1 MKDSSFLVSSPLV
14 NLPYSWLYLWYFD
27 VDVHQYTTEYLLYMK
42 TDFLKV
48 QFSPLCLPPPLTSLL
63 SSSRSSL
70 PSDISTLQGNISQY
84 NITLTRDWD
93 VSKAEQNTRPDP
105 WLKNGKMTRMW
116 EKTKQKNIYNEAFL
130 FCVYVCVIF
139 LNQWDLK
146 CVCETLRVQRWTS
159 EHKLPPEGI
168 TQHSSVE

>member
-84 NITLTRDWD
+84 NITLTRD
-93 VSKAEQNTRPDP
+93 
-105 WLKNGKMTRMW
+105 
-116 EKTKQKNIYNEAFL
+116 
-130 FCVYVCVIF
+130 
-139 LNQWDLK
+139 
-146 CVCETLRVQRWTS
+146 
-159 EHKLPPEGI
+159 
-168 TQHSSVE
+168 